1 MSENERTLT
10 LPCNT
15 GGVSDGY
22 HTFDELYEHRHVLF
36 INVVLAHRENAFKT
50 WKDDKGETWHG
61 WFILGINTEYGQ
73 VSYHLPEGYWKL
85 VDVEEIEQNN
95 GYDGYTPSDVLMRL
109 SQMAS
114 VPSRDTNQ

>member
-1 MSENERTLT
+1 MSSNERTLT

-22 HTFDELYEHRHVLF
+22 HTFDELYAHRHVLF

-61 WFILGINTEYGQ
+61 WFILGINTAFGQ
-73 VSYHLPEGYWKL
+73 VSYHLPEGYWQL
-85 VDVEEIEQNN
+85 VDVEEIERNT
-95 GYDGYTPSDVLMRL
+95 GYDGYTPSTVLMRL
-109 SQMAS
+109 GQMAS
-114 VPSRDTNQ
+114 AAFVDTD